1 MTRARLLG
9 TTSNQMLVYM
19 ASRQAAS
26 NRITTLDKIYSR
38 LMLGRK
44 ATIKAKAGRKR
55 RDPVQQ
61 KP

>member
-1 MTRARLLG
+1 MSRASLMG
-9 TTSNQMLVYM
+9 TTSSQMTVYM

-26 NRITTLDKIYSR
+26 NRITILDKVYSK

-44 ATIKAKAGRKR
+44 ATIKAKTGRKR
-55 RDPVQQ
+55 RDPVQD

>member
-1 MTRARLLG
+1 MG
-9 TTSNQMLVYM
+9 TTSSQMTVYM

-26 NRITTLDKIYSR
+26 NRITILDKVYSK

-44 ATIKAKAGRKR
+44 ATIKAKTGRKR
-55 RDPVQQ
+55 RDPVQD